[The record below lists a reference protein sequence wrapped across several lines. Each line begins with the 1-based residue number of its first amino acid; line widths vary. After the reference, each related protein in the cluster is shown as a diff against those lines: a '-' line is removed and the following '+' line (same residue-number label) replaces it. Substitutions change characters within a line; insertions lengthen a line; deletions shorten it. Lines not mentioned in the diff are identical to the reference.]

1 MLTSIKNNCSLKIA
15 VLSGGIGDERQ
26 ISLQSGKSIADALKN
41 AGLNVQM
48 CDITPQKLD
57 ILEDKTIDVFF
68 LALHG
73 CFGEDG
79 QLQKILEQKQ
89 LCFTASGSR
98 ASRLAF
104 DKIETKK
111 VFDRRNIN
119 TARWVIFD
127 HNNEHIGE
135 KLRLMGNKFV
145 VKPAKQGSS
154 VGITIAES
162 VEEAIGQAEECA
174 VSFGPC
180 LIEEFIDGRELTVG
194 ILDGSPLPIIEII
207 PENGFYDFEAKYI
220 DDKTQYLFDTIDDI
234 ELVKKIQDSAVEC
247 FDALDCR
254 GFARVDFM
262 LDRANTPFA
271 IEVNTIPGFTTHS
284 LLPKAAE
291 KIGLDMTKLC
301 LSIIENARNADT
313 KLSGNVTS

>member
-26 ISLQSGKSIADALKN
+26 ISLQSGKSIADSLKN
-41 AGLNVQM
+41 TGLDVQL
-48 CDITPQKLD
+48 CDITPEKLD
-57 ILEDKTIDVFF
+57 ILEDESIDVFF
-68 LALHG
+68 VALHG

-89 LCFTASGSR
+89 LCFTASGSI

-111 VFDRRNIN
+111 VFDRCKIN
-119 TARWVIFD
+119 TTRWVIFD
-127 HNNEHIGE
+127 HDNEYIGE
-135 KLRLMGNKFV
+135 KLQSIGNKFV

-162 VEEAIGQAEECA
+162 VEEAIGQAKDCA
-174 VSFGPC
+174 AKFGPC
-180 LIEEFIDGRELTVG
+180 LIEEFIEGRELTVS

-207 PENGFYDFEAKYI
+207 PEKGFYDFEAKYI
-220 DDKTQYLFDTIDDI
+220 NDKTQYLFDTIEDI
-234 ELVKKIQDSAVEC
+234 ELVKEIQDSAVEC
-247 FDALDCR
+247 FDALGCR

-313 KLSGNVTS
+313 KVSGSVTS